1 MSLDRN
7 RLSKSVNKLRKFLR
21 KGGNSL
27 RPQEVHD
34 FRTHARRLEAMME
47 ALGLGSKGKYRRLL
61 RDVARLRK
69 RAGKVRD
76 MDVLT
81 GHALT
86 VRIEDEQDC
95 SVELL
100 ECLGAERYQQAKK
113 LAKQV
118 ENSRQVLRER
128 MKRSSAHIDSL
139 LTKRDKKQIQAK
151 NKAQAET
158 MASALQLSSHLKTP
172 PRLNKGNL
180 HSYRLQVK
188 QLRYVLQMSEAANH
202 QKFINRLGVIK
213 DAIGEWH
220 DWEELSTLATDLLY
234 HGSTCKLLR
243 ELKTICREKYDR
255 ALSLTNEM
263 RDAYLPELE
272 NAGRKKNKQSRRLAR
287 PVLTATSAIME

>member
-1 MSLDRN
+1 
-7 RLSKSVNKLRKFLR
+7 
-21 KGGNSL
+21 
-27 RPQEVHD
+27 
-34 FRTHARRLEAMME
+34 
-47 ALGLGSKGKYRRLL
+47 LL

-86 VRIEDEQDC
+86 VRIEGEQDC

-100 ECLGAERYQQAKK
+100 EYLGAERYQQAKK
-113 LAKQV
+113 LEKQV
-118 ENSRQVLRER
+118 ENSREGL
-128 MKRSSAHIDSL
+128 KRSLAHMDSL
-139 LTKRDKKQIQAK
+139 LNKRDKKQIKAN
-151 NKAQAET
+151 NKAQAEAA
-158 MASALQLSSHLKTP
+158 ASALQLSSHLKTP

-202 QKFINRLGVIK
+202 QKFVDRLGVIK

-220 DWEELSTLATDLLY
+220 DWEELSSLATELLN
-234 HGSTCKLLR
+234 HGRTCKLLR
-243 ELKTICREKYDR
+243 ELKRICKEKYDR

-272 NAGRKKNKQSRRLAR
+272 DAGRKKNKQSRRLAR
-287 PVLTATSAIME
+287 PVLTATSAIVE